1 MRTAAFLR
9 NVPVLAGL
17 SDELLERLARQ
28 VNDVR
33 VRAGTWIMRE
43 GKSADSMFIVRSGRL
58 EVCARPDAG
67 DRGKARREPRAGRC
81 RDTAQDDRGSRTG
94 SCCAYRPGRGHPR

>member
-17 SDELLERLARQ
+17 SYELLERLAGH
-28 VNDVR
+28 VKDVR

-43 GKSADSMFIVRSGRL
+43 GESAANDSTYS
-58 EVCARPDAG
+58 
-67 DRGKARREPRAGRC
+67 
-81 RDTAQDDRGSRTG
+81 AQQTLHF
-94 SCCAYRPGRGHPR
+94 P